1 LLTFSDK
8 KIWRGGVVFLQGV
21 LRFHRVFGWLNRG
34 GSWWIVV
41 DWWHKR
47 GGWRTPFST
56 AKVCHFFGNYFLR
69 LSNFPA
75 ADLSAGIEAAFRVLL
90 DRGNGRL
97 REA

>member
-1 LLTFSDK
+1 MVK
-8 KIWRGGVVFLQGV
+8 
-21 LRFHRVFGWLNRG
+21 
-34 GSWWIVV
+34 SWWIVV
-41 DWWHKR
+41 DCGGLVAQTWWLED
-47 GGWRTPFST
+47 T
-56 AKVCHFFGNYFLR
+56 FFDCESVPLFRKLFLR

>member
-1 LLTFSDK
+1 LEDTLFDCESVPLFRK
-8 KIWRGGVVFLQGV
+8 L
-21 LRFHRVFGWLNRG
+21 
-34 GSWWIVV
+34 
-41 DWWHKR
+41 
-47 GGWRTPFST
+47 
-56 AKVCHFFGNYFLR
+56 FLR